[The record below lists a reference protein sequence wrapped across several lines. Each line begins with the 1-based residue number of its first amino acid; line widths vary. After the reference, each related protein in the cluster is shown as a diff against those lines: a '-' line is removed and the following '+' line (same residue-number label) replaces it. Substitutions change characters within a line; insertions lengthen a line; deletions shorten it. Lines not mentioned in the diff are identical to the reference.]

1 MSLDLTGKT
10 AAELKAMVANAE
22 AILAGANTKLHAK
35 AQQFREAAQAALAER
50 RVAPPGQRAEPNPEL
65 DAAVARIKAVA
76 AEALAKFDL
85 TPETAKA
92 RGITTPHALLAG
104 SGAPKTGGGVRTKKF
119 KRCPYISYRGPGG
132 IAILQYALPPGEG
145 ATGFWAGGLVAVGSD
160 ESKTGF
166 DAAMEPEA
174 AIAAFLKALSEL
186 APARP

>member
-22 AILAGANTKLHAK
+22 AILAGPNAKLHAK
-35 AQQFREAAQAALAER
+35 ATEFRDAAKLALSER
-50 RVAPPGQRAEPNPEL
+50 RVLPTGNRAVPDEALN
-65 DAAVARIKAVA
+65 AAVARIKAVA

-92 RGITTPHALLAG
+92 RGITTPHALLA
-104 SGAPKTGGGVRTKKF
+104 SNGAPKTGGGVRTKKF

-132 IAILQYALPPGEG
+132 IAMLQYALLPEEG
-145 ATGFWAGGLVAVGSD
+145 AEGFWSGGLVAVGSA

-166 DAAMEPEA
+166 DAAMEPDA
-174 AIAAFLKALSEL
+174 AIAAFFQALSEI
-186 APARP
+186 ASARP